1 MHNGLPENAC
11 RKFIHGKVPSGQSH
25 SDLNVIKLIELVKQA
40 AIKSK
45 IY

>member
-1 MHNGLPENAC
+1 MLIINEKCWMHNGLPENAC

-25 SDLNVIKLIELVKQA
+25 SNLDV
-40 AIKSK
+40 IKSK